1 MSPLGTD
8 FLDDRF
14 KISFCTTGLTIEI
27 RLFIIT
33 DILSQ
38 IYYQLLYS
46 SNTFVMSEYVKNR
59 LH

>member
-46 SNTFVMSEYVKNR
+46 SNTFVMSE
-59 LH
+59 